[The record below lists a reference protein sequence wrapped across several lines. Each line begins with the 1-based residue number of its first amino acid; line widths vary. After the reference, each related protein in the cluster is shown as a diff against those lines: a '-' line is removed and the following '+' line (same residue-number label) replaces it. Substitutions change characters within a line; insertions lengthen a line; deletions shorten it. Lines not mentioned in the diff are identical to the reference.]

1 MAYLNASREKHEG
14 QTFGL
19 GYDEDQIIQ
28 GDSLFLFKQVKEQS
42 VDLVLSDIPY
52 GIGFDEWDVIH
63 NNTNSALLGSSPA
76 QKNAG
81 AVFKKRGK
89 PINGW
94 SEADKRMPH
103 EYQEWCALWAADCL
117 RSLKPG
123 GSAFI
128 FAGRRFSHRCICA
141 FEDVGFN
148 LKDQIAWLR
157 AKAPHRAQRVSKVY
171 ERRSDQSSADE
182 WAGWRL
188 GNLRPTFEPILWFVK
203 PYPVGTTIADN
214 VKKYSLGAFNQ
225 KSWEELGVKPDNVV
239 TDKFRT
245 GESGFH
251 PTQKSIELMS
261 KIISLVTVEGQLV
274 LDPFAGSG
282 STLVAAKELNRRY
295 LGFEANSEYVSRAKK
310 RLSSTLI

>member
-1 MAYLNASREKHEG
+1 MAYLNASRNN
-14 QTFGL
+14 QNSQNFGL
-19 GYDEDQIIQ
+19 GYDDNQIIQ
-28 GDSLFLFKQVKEQS
+28 GDSLFLFKQVKEKS

-76 QKNAG
+76 QRNAG

-94 SEADKRMPH
+94 SEADKRISK
-103 EYQEWCALWAADCL
+103 EYQDWCALWASDCL

-157 AKAPHRAQRVSKVY
+157 AKAPHRAQRLSKVF
-171 ERRSDQSSADE
+171 ERRNDMQSADE
-182 WAGWRL
+182 WEGWRL

-203 PYPVGTTIADN
+203 PYRVGSTIADN
-214 VKKYSLGAFNQ
+214 VKRHSLGAFNQ
-225 KSWEELGVKPDNVV
+225 GNLEKRGDKPDNVM
-239 TDKFRT
+239 TDKFRP

-261 KIISLVTVEGQLV
+261 KLISLVTVEGQLV

-282 STLVAAKELNRRY
+282 STLVAAKELNRRF
-295 LGFEANSEYVSRAKK
+295 LGFEANSEYVEIARG
-310 RLSSTLI
+310 RLNSSHN